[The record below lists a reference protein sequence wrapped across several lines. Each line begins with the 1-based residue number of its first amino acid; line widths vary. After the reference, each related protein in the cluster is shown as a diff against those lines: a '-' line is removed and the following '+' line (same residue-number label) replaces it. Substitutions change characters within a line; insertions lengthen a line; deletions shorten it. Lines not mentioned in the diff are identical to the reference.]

1 MTALSAGAQD
11 GRSSGSP
18 FETPP
23 AAAPSGDP
31 RRSSARTNPEHQLDR
46 LRVAVGDAVGE
57 PAQAEL
63 ALGEPLASAVGRGI
77 GDRLGERLEQNGDKA
92 LVAGFAAAAGGDIAL
107 LETGREWRAVAA
119 DRVTYGV
126 TCGFTH
132 SGSLVKKHLNVT
144 LTISI

>member
-46 LRVAVGDAVGE
+46 LRIAI
-57 PAQAEL
+57 
-63 ALGEPLASAVGRGI
+63 GRGI